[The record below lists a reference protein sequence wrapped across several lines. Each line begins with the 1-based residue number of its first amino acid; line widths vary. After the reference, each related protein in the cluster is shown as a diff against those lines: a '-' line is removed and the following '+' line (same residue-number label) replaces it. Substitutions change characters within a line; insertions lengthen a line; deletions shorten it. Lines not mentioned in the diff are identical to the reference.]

1 MQGMEQ
7 RRKRGLLPLLS
18 WPKILICVK
27 QMWNIYNLH
36 TYLWTLFLWQL
47 KECFS
52 SASQYFQFQA
62 IASVTPSF
70 EMFSNHSASNFL
82 LSLVHA
88 CVHCSRNSAEYYC
101 SKLKQYKDENF
112 RYHLS
117 IQAWS
122 GQRPRYPTPQ
132 WPKWLA
138 RHLLQS
144 IYQPPCQL
152 LVAWS
157 SSSMRNTTSKQLFLV
172 EL

>member
-70 EMFSNHSASNFL
+70 EMFSITTLHLTSYYPLCTPVFIAAKIQLNIIVENLSNTKMKTSDTTF
-82 LSLVHA
+82 
-88 CVHCSRNSAEYYC
+88 
-101 SKLKQYKDENF
+101 QYK
-112 RYHLS
+112 H
-117 IQAWS
+117 
-122 GQRPRYPTPQ
+122 GQGKGQ
-132 WPKWLA
+132 GIW
-138 RHLLQS
+138 HHGGQSDLQD
-144 IYQPPCQL
+144 IYSNPSTNL
-152 LVAWS
+152 LV
-157 SSSMRNTTSKQLFLV
+157 NC
-172 EL
+172 

>member
-82 LSLVHA
+82 LSLVHV

-101 SKLKQYKDENF
+101 NLSNTKMKTSDTTFQYK
-112 RYHLS
+112 H
-117 IQAWS
+117 
-122 GQRPRYPTPQ
+122 GQGKGQ
-132 WPKWLA
+132 GI
-138 RHLLQS
+138 RHHGGQSDLQD
-144 IYQPPCQL
+144 IYSNPSTNL
-152 LVAWS
+152 LV
-157 SSSMRNTTSKQLFLV
+157 NC
-172 EL
+172 

>member
-82 LSLVHA
+82 LSLVRA

-101 SKLKQYKDENF
+101 SNLSNTKMKTSDTTFQYK
-112 RYHLS
+112 H
-117 IQAWS
+117 
-122 GQRPRYPTPQ
+122 GQGKGQ
-132 WPKWLA
+132 GI
-138 RHLLQS
+138 RHHGGQSNLQD
-144 IYQPPCQL
+144 IYSNPSTNL
-152 LVAWS
+152 LV
-157 SSSMRNTTSKQLFLV
+157 NC
-172 EL
+172 